1 MDLPHA
7 SSHPIKSFDPNMLI
21 ASVDIGTSSTRA
33 LLFDGA
39 RHTGQHAAVEYP
51 LLGGE
56 PGAAELDPEQVTNAV
71 VDCLARLSQVAHVDA
86 VALSS
91 AMHSLIAVDASGNPL
106 TPAFTWADSRASA
119 AAQTLKQSTEA
130 EVIYAATGVPLHPM
144 SPLAKLLWLS
154 ETRPE
159 VFARADKFVS
169 ILEFVCHRLFGI
181 WQVDHGIA
189 SSSGLYS
196 LAARDWDATALKVA
210 GIGRARLSLLVAPGT
225 ILRGLKAEPATRTGL
240 TAQTPFVLC
249 GSDGCLANLGAGALA
264 NPSAA
269 QMCRAVLTIG
279 TSGAFRMTVDRPAT
293 DTQMRSFCYTL
304 AERQFVIGGATNGGG
319 MPLRW
324 LRDNFPRLRGGL
336 ESAEPYAALAQ
347 IAAQAAPGAG
357 GLLFHPYLAGERA
370 PLWNADARGSFI
382 GLNFRHGPPQLVRAV
397 MEGILFNLAMI
408 LDVLEE
414 LGGACNEILAG
425 GGFARS
431 PFWLQMAAD
440 LFGRPLIV
448 ADNPETTAQGAA
460 LMALT
465 ALGGCADLAAAVAL
479 LAPATRRIEPD
490 AKTHELYARLQPIY
504 TDIPAKLAASYAEL
518 SRFQKDF
525 P

>member
-1 MDLPHA
+1 MR
-7 SSHPIKSFDPNMLI
+7 I
-21 ASVDIGTSSTRA
+21 AALDIGTSSTRA
-33 LLFDGA
+33 LLFEGA
-39 RHTGQHAAVEYP
+39 RHTGEHAAVEYA
-51 LLGGE
+51 LISEE
-56 PGAAELDPEQVTNAV
+56 PGAAELDPAQVFDAV
-71 VDCLARLSQVAHVDA
+71 LECIARLRQGGAIDA

-91 AMHSLIAVDASGNPL
+91 AMHSLLAADAGGAPL
-106 TPAFTWADSRASA
+106 TRALTWADSRAGE
-119 AAQTLKQSTEA
+119 AAQALKQSDEA
-130 EVIYAATGVPLHPM
+130 EAIYNATGVPLHPM
-144 SPLAKLLWLS
+144 SPLSKLRWLR
-154 ETRPE
+154 EARPA
-159 VFARADKFVS
+159 VFAQANRFVS
-169 ILEFVCHRLFGI
+169 LLEFVCHRLFGT
-181 WQVDHGIA
+181 WQVDHGVA

-196 LAARDWDATALKVA
+196 LGARDWDAAALDAA
-210 GIGRARLSLLVAPGT
+210 GITAARLSKLVVPGT
-225 ILRGLKAEPATRTGL
+225 VLRGLNAEGVARTGL
-240 TAQTPFVLC
+240 AADTPFVLC

-264 NPSAA
+264 NASAA
-269 QMCRAVLTIG
+269 QMRRAVLTIG
-279 TSGAFRMTVDRPAT
+279 TSGAFRMTVDRPST
-293 DTQMRSFCYTL
+293 DAQMRSFCYTL
-304 AERQFVIGGATNGGG
+304 AEHQFVIGGATNGGG

-324 LRDNFPRLRGGL
+324 LRDNFPQLRGGL
-336 ESAEPYAALAQ
+336 EGEDPYTALAQ
-347 IAAQAAPGAG
+347 IAAQATPGAG

-414 LGGACNEILAG
+414 IGGACNEILAG

-465 ALGGCADLAAAVAL
+465 ALGGAADLAAAVAL
-479 LAPATRRIEPD
+479 LTPATRRIEPGPE
-490 AKTHELYARLQPIY
+490 THAVYAALQASY
-504 TDIPAKLAASYAEL
+504 SAIPATLAPVYAEL
-518 SRFQKDF
+518 SRFQREH

>member
-1 MDLPHA
+1 MR
-7 SSHPIKSFDPNMLI
+7 I
-21 ASVDIGTSSTRA
+21 AALDIGTSSTRA

-39 RHTGQHAAVEYP
+39 HYTGAHASVEYA
-51 LLGGE
+51 LISEE
-56 PGAAELDPEQVTNAV
+56 PGAAELDPAQVLEAV
-71 VDCLARLSQVAHVDA
+71 LECLARLNQGGRIEA

-91 AMHSLIAVDASGNPL
+91 AMHSLIAVDAAGAPL
-106 TPAFTWADSRASA
+106 TRALTWADNRASA
-119 AAQTLKQSTEA
+119 AAQMLKQSVGGEA
-130 EVIYAATGVPLHPM
+130 IYAATGVPLHPM
-144 SPLAKLLWLS
+144 SPLCKLLWLR
-154 ETRPE
+154 EARPE
-159 VFARADKFVS
+159 IFARADKFIS
-169 ILEFVCHRLFGI
+169 ILEFVCHRLFGT

-189 SSSGLYS
+189 SSSGLYA
-196 LAARDWDATALKVA
+196 LTARDWDATALKVA
-210 GIGRARLSLLVAPGT
+210 GIDHARLSPLVSPGT
-225 ILRGLKAEPATRTGL
+225 LLRGLKAEAAARTGL
-240 TAQTPFVLC
+240 GPDTPFVLC

-269 QMCRAVLTIG
+269 QMRRAVLTIG
-279 TSGAFRMTVDRPAT
+279 TSGAFRMTVDRPST
-293 DTQMRSFCYTL
+293 DAQMRSFCYAL

-324 LRDNFPRLRGGL
+324 LRDNFPQLRNGL
-336 ESAEPYAALAQ
+336 ESTDPYTALAD

-414 LGGACNEILAG
+414 TGGACHEILAG

-465 ALGGCADLAAAVAL
+465 ALGGCADLTAAVAL
-479 LAPATRRIEPD
+479 LAPANRRIEPD
-490 AKTHELYARLQPIY
+490 PQAHELYARLQSIY
-504 TDIPAKLAASYAEL
+504 AGIPAKLADSYAQL
-518 SRFQKDF
+518 SQFQKDF

>member
-1 MDLPHA
+1 MR
-7 SSHPIKSFDPNMLI
+7 I
-21 ASVDIGTSSTRA
+21 AALDIGTSSTRA

-39 RHTGQHAAVEYP
+39 RYTGEHAAVEYA
-51 LLGGE
+51 LISEE
-56 PGAAELDPEQVTNAV
+56 PGAAELDPAEVFEAV
-71 VDCLARLSQVAHVDA
+71 LECIAHLRKSGPVEA

-91 AMHSLIAVDASGNPL
+91 AMHSLIAVDAAGAPL
-106 TPAFTWADSRASA
+106 TRALTWADNRANA
-119 AAQTLKQSTEA
+119 AAQLLKQSAEGEA
-130 EVIYAATGVPLHPM
+130 IYAATGVPLHPM
-144 SPLAKLLWLS
+144 SPLCKLLWLR

-159 VFARADKFVS
+159 IFAQAHKFAS
-169 ILEFVCHRLFGI
+169 ILEFVCHRLFGT

-189 SSSGLYS
+189 SASGLYS
-196 LAARDWDATALKVA
+196 LAGRNWDTGALKAA
-210 GIGRARLSLLVAPGT
+210 GVDSTRLSQLVAPGT
-225 ILRGLKAEPATRTGL
+225 ILRGLHAEYAARTGL
-240 TAQTPFVLC
+240 NAGTPFVLC
-249 GSDGCLANLGAGALA
+249 GADGCLANLGAGALA
-264 NPSAA
+264 NPSAT
-269 QMCRAVLTIG
+269 QMRRAVLTIG
-279 TSGAFRMTVDRPAT
+279 TSGAFRMTVDRPST
-293 DTQMRSFCYTL
+293 DAQMRSFCYTL
-304 AERQFVIGGATNGGG
+304 APGQFVIGGATNGGG

-324 LRDNFPRLRGGL
+324 LRDNFPQLRTGL
-336 ESAEPYAALAQ
+336 EGEDPYMVLAG

-465 ALGGCADLAAAVAL
+465 ALGGAADLPTAVAL
-479 LAPATRRIEPD
+479 LAPAKRRIEPD
-490 AKTHELYARLQPIY
+490 PETHAIYAALQASY
-504 TDIPAKLAASYAEL
+504 SAIPATLAPVYAEL
-518 SRFQKDF
+518 SRFQREH

>member
-1 MDLPHA
+1 MR
-7 SSHPIKSFDPNMLI
+7 I
-21 ASVDIGTSSTRA
+21 AALDIGTSSTRA

-39 RHTGQHAAVEYP
+39 RYTGESAAVEYE
-51 LLGGE
+51 LISE
-56 PGAAELDPEQVTNAV
+56 VPGAAELDPVRVLEAV
-71 VDCLARLSQVAHVDA
+71 LECIARLRKNGPVDA

-91 AMHSLIAVDASGNPL
+91 AMHSLIAVNAAGAPL
-106 TPAFTWADSRASA
+106 TRALTWADNRAGTV
-119 AAQTLKQSTEA
+119 AQGLKQSEA
-130 EVIYAATGVPLHPM
+130 GEAIYAATGVPLHPM
-144 SPLAKLLWLS
+144 SPLCKLLWLR

-159 VFARADKFVS
+159 IFAQAHKFVS
-169 ILEFVCHRLFGI
+169 ILEFVCHRLFGA

-196 LAARDWDATALKVA
+196 LAARDWDAGALRAA
-210 GIGRARLSLLVAPGT
+210 GIDSTRLSQLVAPGAV
-225 ILRGLKAEPATRTGL
+225 LRGLNAECMARTGL
-240 TAQTPFVLC
+240 SAETPFVLC

-269 QMCRAVLTIG
+269 QMRRAVLTIG
-279 TSGAFRMTVDRPAT
+279 TSGAFRMTVDRPST
-293 DTQMRSFCYTL
+293 DAQMRSFCYAL
-304 AERQFVIGGATNGGG
+304 APGQFIIGGATNGGG

-324 LRDNFPRLRGGL
+324 LRDNFPQLRGGL
-336 ESAEPYAALAQ
+336 ESKDAYTALAE
-347 IAAQAAPGAG
+347 IAAQAAPGAS

-465 ALGGCADLAAAVAL
+465 ALGGCADLPAAVAQ

-490 AKTHELYARLQPIY
+490 PQTHELYARLQAIY

-518 SRFQKDF
+518 SQFQKDF

>member
-1 MDLPHA
+1 MR
-7 SSHPIKSFDPNMLI
+7 I
-21 ASVDIGTSSTRA
+21 AAIDIGTSSTRA

-39 RHTGQHAAVEYP
+39 RPTGQIAAVEYP
-51 LLGGE
+51 LLAGE
-56 PGAAELDPEQVTNAV
+56 PGAAELDPEQVSNGV
-71 VDCLARLSQVAHVDA
+71 IESLARLRQVSHIDA

-91 AMHSLIAVDASGNPL
+91 AMHSLLAVDAGGAPL
-106 TPAFTWADSRASA
+106 TRALTWADNRAGA
-119 AAQTLKQSTEA
+119 AAQMLRQSA
-130 EVIYAATGVPLHPM
+130 QGAAIYAATGVPLHPM
-144 SPLAKLLWLS
+144 SPLAKLLWLREARS
-154 ETRPE
+154 E
-159 VFARADKFVS
+159 VFPRADKFIS

-181 WQVDHGIA
+181 WQVDHGVA

-196 LAARDWDATALKVA
+196 LAGRDWDPAALNAA
-210 GIGRARLSLLVAPGT
+210 GIDPTRLSQLVAPGT
-225 ILRGLKAEPATRTGL
+225 ILRGLNASSIARTALSAE
-240 TAQTPFVLC
+240 TPFVLC

-269 QMCRAVLTIG
+269 QMRRAVLTIG

-293 DTQMRSFCYTL
+293 DAQMRSFCYTL
-304 AERQFVIGGATNGGG
+304 APRQFVIGGATNGGG

-324 LRDNFPRLRGGL
+324 LRDNFPQLRNGL
-336 ESAEPYAALAQ
+336 EGADPYAALAD

-397 MEGILFNLAMI
+397 MEGILFNLSMI

-414 LGGACNEILAG
+414 TGGACHEILAG

-465 ALGGCADLAAAVAL
+465 ALGGCADLPAAVAL
-479 LAPATRRIEPD
+479 LAPATRRIEP
-490 AKTHELYARLQPIY
+490 APQTHEIYARLQTIY
-504 TDIPAKLAASYAEL
+504 ADIPAKLIGSYAEL

>member
-1 MDLPHA
+1 MR
-7 SSHPIKSFDPNMLI
+7 I
-21 ASVDIGTSSTRA
+21 AALDIGTSSTRA

-39 RHTGQHAAVEYP
+39 RYTGTHAAVEYA
-51 LLGGE
+51 LISEE
-56 PGAAELDPEQVTNAV
+56 PGAAELDPARVFDAV
-71 VDCLARLSQVAHVDA
+71 LECIAQLRKASSIDA

-91 AMHSLIAVDASGNPL
+91 AMHSLLAVDENGAPL
-106 TPAFTWADSRASA
+106 MRAMTWADNRAKE
-119 AAQTLKQSTEA
+119 AAQALKQSPEG
-130 EVIYAATGVPLHPM
+130 ESIYTATGVPLHPM
-144 SPLAKLLWLS
+144 SPLAKLVWLREARS
-154 ETRPE
+154 D

-169 ILEFVCHRLFGI
+169 LLEYVCHRLFGV
-181 WQVDHGIA
+181 WQVDHGVA

-196 LAARDWDATALKVA
+196 LAARSWDITALKAA
-210 GIGRARLSLLVAPGT
+210 GIGADRLSQTVAPGT
-225 ILRGLKAEPATRTGL
+225 VLRGLDDETAAGTGL
-240 TAQTPFVLC
+240 AADTPFILC
-249 GSDGCLANLGAGALA
+249 GSDGCLANLGAGVLA
-264 NPSAA
+264 SHSAA
-269 QMCRAVLTIG
+269 DMRRAVLTIG
-279 TSGAFRMTVDRPAT
+279 TSGAFRMTVNRPAL
-293 DTQMRSFCYTL
+293 DPQMRSFCYAL
-304 AERQFVIGGATNGGG
+304 APGQFVIGGATNGGG
-319 MPLRW
+319 LPLRW
-324 LRDNFPRLRGGL
+324 LRDNFPQLRAGS
-336 ESAEPYAALAQ
+336 ESEDSYTALAQ

-397 MEGILFNLAMI
+397 MEGILFNLATI

-414 LGGACNEILAG
+414 IGGACHEILAG

-465 ALGGCADLAAAVAL
+465 ALGGAPDLAAAVAL
-479 LAPATRRIEPD
+479 LGPASRRIEPD
-490 AKTHELYARLQPIY
+490 PDTHALYASLQASY
-504 TDIPAKLAASYAEL
+504 SDIPATLAPVYAAL
-518 SRFQKDF
+518 SRFQREH